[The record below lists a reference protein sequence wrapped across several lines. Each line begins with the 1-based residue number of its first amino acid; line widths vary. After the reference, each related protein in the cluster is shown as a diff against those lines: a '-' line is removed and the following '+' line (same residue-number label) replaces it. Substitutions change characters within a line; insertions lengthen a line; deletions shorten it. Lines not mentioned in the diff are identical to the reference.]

1 MLEFDKKGYLKPY
14 HPIETDLNT
23 FQQFFVENFEL
34 SQTRRAIF
42 LDFFDFIQDFKKI
55 ICPNFTMWVNGS
67 FVSNKLNPN
76 DLDMVVFIDY
86 DIYEAKIDVIESN
99 FNNLRTTKKY
109 PLLDVYTLREYPKTH
124 FLHFFQQ
131 MDKVYWNDWFSK
143 TRLDSKQKQHNKGFI
158 QLKF

>member
-14 HPIETDLNT
+14 RIIETDLQT

-34 SQTRRAIF
+34 SETRLAIF
-42 LDFFDFIQDFKKI
+42 SNFFDFIQDFKKL
-55 ICPNFTMWVNGS
+55 ICPNFTTWLNGS

-86 DIYEAKIDVIESN
+86 NIYESKIDLIENN
-99 FNNLRTTKKY
+99 FSNLRTTKKY
-109 PLLDVYTLREYPKTH
+109 TFLDVYTIRVYPETH
-124 FLHFFQQ
+124 FFYFFYQ

-143 TRLDSKQKQHNKGFI
+143 TRLNDQRKQNNKGFI
-158 QLKF
+158 QLNF